1 MNKIPTH
8 NCNDFLRVM
17 KEMRRQEG
25 FLQERRN
32 TFTSIR
38 SLKQGDEYYEHKDFL
53 MKSALDWIR
62 FHTVLVDLWKC
73 GLAQDMK
80 GATPLIFKLRDIVVK
95 LQENNESAVEYGIY
109 NEENY
114 LFLCEKIK
122 NEYNK
127 WNELITP

>member
-1 MNKIPTH
+1 M
-8 NCNDFLRVM
+8 M
-17 KEMRRQEG
+17 AEMRRQER

-62 FHTVLVDLWKC
+62 FHTVLVNLWIC
-73 GLAQDMK
+73 GLAKDMK
-80 GATPLIFKLRDIVVK
+80 GATPLILKLRDIVVK
-95 LQENNESAVEYGIY
+95 LQENNESAVECGLY

-122 NEYNK
+122 GEYDK
-127 WNELITP
+127 LNELITP